1 MSYILHIES
10 DQKFEIEGKTASEV
24 QAEIKL
30 AGLMIG
36 NVTLR
41 RMIEGQLESANGFE
55 LIEGLSAEERE
66 ETQEALDQAAANEVV
81 ATDGAGVKEGDGES
95 TPVIDSDET
104 IVQPQGD
111 EQANPETPEVT
122 EEQDA
127 VALARAESVRQRIL
141 GNSVADALNEVNS
154 SKDDAVLE
162 TALAT
167 LKSKSVTPAASTDE
181 RKRRHTKREEM
192 VDAARASQHG
202 PILAAVEAGVLP
214 GVFLSYVNPDMR
226 WFQFPVT
233 DLADKDNLHARTNT
247 YIDVAPI
254 VSGGWGFSLY
264 VGAKSFTK
272 RQKIKE
278 NDATILVDAINAWLP
293 GALAEAAAAQAAA

>member
-111 EQANPETPEVT
+111 EQANPET
-122 EEQDA
+122 
-127 VALARAESVRQRIL
+127 
-141 GNSVADALNEVNS
+141 
-154 SKDDAVLE
+154 
-162 TALAT
+162 
-167 LKSKSVTPAASTDE
+167 LK
-181 RKRRHTKREEM
+181 
-192 VDAARASQHG
+192 
-202 PILAAVEAGVLP
+202 
-214 GVFLSYVNPDMR
+214 
-226 WFQFPVT
+226 
-233 DLADKDNLHARTNT
+233 
-247 YIDVAPI
+247 
-254 VSGGWGFSLY
+254 
-264 VGAKSFTK
+264 
-272 RQKIKE
+272 
-278 NDATILVDAINAWLP
+278 
-293 GALAEAAAAQAAA
+293 